1 MKMGYTEK
9 VLPIL
14 REVRSLLLPY
24 YGNAGSVVY
33 KSASPADVVTEL
45 DVRAEEFMKERLHT
59 LDSSI
64 AFVGEERGG
73 DRTAKRLWLLDPID
87 GTAHFI
93 RGLPFCTTMLALI
106 EEGEVVFSAIYD
118 FVSDIM
124 YSAEKGKGATMD
136 GKPIHVSMRSLKE
149 SYLGWETHLEKEK
162 NLLIDQ
168 ALRRRC
174 VPIKVLC
181 AGYEFAM
188 AACGKLEGR
197 ICLEPYGKDYDF
209 APGAFL
215 VKEAG
220 GIVANIGKTTY
231 DYRNLDFLAV
241 NPVVYKE
248 LTEGPDAIFPI
259 TI

>member
-1 MKMGYTEK
+1 MQKEYTHT
-9 VLPIL
+9 VAPIL
-14 REVRSLLLPY
+14 REVRPLLLPY

-33 KSASPADVVTEL
+33 KSASPADVVTKL
-45 DVRAEEFMKERLHT
+45 DVRAEEFMKERLRAV
-59 LDSSI
+59 DPPI
-64 AFVGEERGG
+64 AFVGEEHGG
-73 DRTAKRLWLLDPID
+73 DRTAERLWLLDPID
-87 GTAHFI
+87 GTAHFV

-118 FVSDIM
+118 FVSDVM
-124 YSAEKGKGATMD
+124 YSAEKGKGAMMN
-136 GKPIHVSMRSLKE
+136 GKLIHVSTRSLKE
-149 SYLGWETHLEKEK
+149 SYVGWETHLEEGK

-174 VPIKVLC
+174 VPIKILC

-197 ICLEPYGKDYDF
+197 ISLEPYGKDYDF

-220 GIVANIGKTTY
+220 GVVANIGKRTY

-248 LTEGPDAIFPI
+248 LTEGSDAIFPI
-259 TI
+259 KE